1 MGKVNVC
8 LKRSYITVASLI
20 GIISTLLLAITLF
33 SHGYLHGQEEFS
45 PQTVTGLRGMYGL
58 SLVPLLLTIVGLFGA
73 CKMKKW
79 ALILFT
85 VGMIL
90 ISLYMF
96 VSESIALAM
105 RPEVTRQLRRQYLEV
120 GLLANAS
127 ESFTSRLSEAQTDLQ
142 CCGLD
147 QGYVDWGY
155 NIPETCLCT
164 EYSTNPCVAAPRA
177 SALFEDRSLA
187 QPIMIY
193 KEPCLPY
200 LIAEEMFYI
209 NTVLGVMLGYTFLW
223 VLSIVLC
230 ISILCQL
237 NRKEDTP
244 TVVYSPEAK
253 AGNYTTLT
261 EPAEDT

>member
-58 SLVPLLLTIVGLFGA
+58 SLVPLFLTIIGLFGA

-105 RPEVTRQLRRQYLEV
+105 RPQVTRLLRRQYLEV
-120 GLLANAS
+120 GPLANAS
-127 ESFTSRLSEAQTDLQ
+127 ETFTSRLSEAQMDLQ

-147 QGYVDWGY
+147 QGYMDWGY
-155 NIPETCLCT
+155 NIPETCLCA
-164 EYSTNPCVAAPRA
+164 EHSTNPC
-177 SALFEDRSLA
+177 
-187 QPIMIY
+187 
-193 KEPCLPY
+193 
-200 LIAEEMFYI
+200 
-209 NTVLGVMLGYTFLW
+209 